1 MMRNDHTLPVL
12 KWLTF
17 ALEALM
23 AIPLIGGTF
32 VISYGYAPLFVAFV
46 LHLVALVL
54 AVRARRSPF
63 GNAIGIVTSA
73 IAWIPLIGWIMHTIT
88 ALILLI
94 EAIAVSGRGY
104 MRDERRY
111 DDRYNRM

>member
-1 MMRNDHTLPVL
+1 MQNDNTLAVL

-32 VISYGYAPLFVAFV
+32 VISYGYVPLFVAFV
-46 LHLVALVL
+46 LHLIALVL

-63 GNAIGIVTSA
+63 GNALGIVTSA
-73 IAWIPLIGWIMHTIT
+73 IAWIPLIGWVMHTIT
-88 ALILLI
+88 ALVLLV
-94 EAIAVSGRGY
+94 ESIAVTG
-104 MRDERRY
+104 RRY
-111 DDRYNRM
+111 DRNYNDRYDRYNR

>member
-1 MMRNDHTLPVL
+1 MYNNALPVM

-32 VISYGYAPLFVAFV
+32 VISYGYGPLFIAFI
-46 LHLVALVL
+46 LHLITLVL
-54 AVRARRSPF
+54 AIRARRSPF

-73 IAWIPLIGWIMHTIT
+73 IAWIPVVGWIMHTIT
-88 ALILLI
+88 AIVLLL
-94 EAIAVSGRGY
+94 ESIAVTMRGTSVHQPPY
-104 MRDERRY
+104 DQYNRRY
-111 DDRYNRM
+111 